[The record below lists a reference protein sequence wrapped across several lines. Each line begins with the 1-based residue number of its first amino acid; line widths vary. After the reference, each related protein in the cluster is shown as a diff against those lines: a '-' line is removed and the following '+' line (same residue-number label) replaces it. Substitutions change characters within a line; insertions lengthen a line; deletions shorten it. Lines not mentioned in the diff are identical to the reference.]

1 MYPLLPHGYF
11 IFGSD
16 VTLEGNLCAGVS
28 LSPSNP
34 EPFEDKKMLSFC
46 FPVFV
51 TQSPTRHFPVSSR
64 NALPVLG
71 EDVNTVEASLGVASS
86 HWPSRETLL

>member
-1 MYPLLPHGYF
+1 MRE
-11 IFGSD
+11 
-16 VTLEGNLCAGVS
+16 VCAGVP

-34 EPFEDKKMLSFC
+34 EPVEDKKMLSFR

-64 NALPVLG
+64 NAFPVLG
-71 EDVNTVEASLGVASS
+71 KDVNTVVASLGVAWS
-86 HWPSRETLL
+86 HRPSGEALL

>member
-1 MYPLLPHGYF
+1 MIYPGAW
-11 IFGSD
+11 GGGGG
-16 VTLEGNLCAGVS
+16 TLEGSLGAGVP

-34 EPFEDKKMLSFC
+34 EHVEDKMILSFR

-51 TQSPTRHFPVSSR
+51 TQSPSRQFSLSSR

-71 EDVNTVEASLGVASS
+71 EDVNTIEAS
-86 HWPSRETLL
+86 

>member
-1 MYPLLPHGYF
+1 M
-11 IFGSD
+11 
-16 VTLEGNLCAGVS
+16 CAGVS

-34 EPFEDKKMLSFC
+34 EPVEDKKMLSFR

-51 TQSPTRHFPVSSR
+51 TQSPTQHFPVSSR

-71 EDVNTVEASLGVASS
+71 EDVNTVEACLGVASS
-86 HWPSRETLL
+86 HRPSREALL